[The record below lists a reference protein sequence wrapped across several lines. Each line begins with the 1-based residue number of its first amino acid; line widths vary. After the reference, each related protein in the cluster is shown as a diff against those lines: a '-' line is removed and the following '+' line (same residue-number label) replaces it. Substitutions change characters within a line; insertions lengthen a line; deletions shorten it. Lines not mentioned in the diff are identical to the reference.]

1 MENIF
6 AWFNSFVDGLIANL
20 GLGSALISCFCI
32 TIESMVPI
40 LPLFAFITINFLVF
54 GSFFGF
60 IISYIF
66 TIIGCSLSF
75 FLFRKIKL
83 SYFKRK
89 KKEAGKIIKTLNKIK
104 LTHLVIILSNP
115 FTPAFAVNIGAGIS
129 KMTYKKYFTSLV
141 IGKFFLVYFWGFIGT
156 SLLES
161 LKDPMQLVKICL
173 LMFIAYVIGYIVNK
187 KFELD

>member
-1 MENIF
+1 MFKVINMENIF

-66 TIIGCSLSF
+66 TIIGCSISF
-75 FLFRKIKL
+75 FLFRKLQL

-129 KMTYKKYFTSLV
+129 KMTYKKFFNFAFDVMTVDYDKMEKDMQPLKKLIRSSSLILAKTV
-141 IGKFFLVYFWGFIGT
+141 GLAIL
-156 SLLES
+156 
-161 LKDPMQLVKICL
+161 
-173 LMFIAYVIGYIVNK
+173 
-187 KFELD
+187 